1 MRKVI
6 AALNMTL
13 DGYCDHTY
21 GIADDELHNYY
32 TELLKNAGTL
42 LYGRITYQLMEF
54 WPTLLKN
61 PSGNKS
67 MDDFAVAIDRVPKI
81 VFSHTLNH
89 LEWSSA
95 RIATRSFE
103 EEVLALRQQ
112 PGDDIY
118 VCSPSLIVQ
127 SINHSLVNELQLCIH
142 PMIAG
147 KGLVLFKNIADQQQL
162 HLLKSKTFGSGA
174 IVLYYEI
181 VSP

>member
-21 GIADDELHNYY
+21 GIADDEIHDYY
-32 TELLKNAGTL
+32 TELIKNAGAL
-42 LYGRITYQLMEF
+42 LYGRITFQLMEF

-81 VFSHTLNH
+81 VFSHSVKN
-89 LEWSSA
+89 LEWESA
-95 RIATRSFE
+95 QLATKSFE
-103 EEVLALRQQ
+103 EEVLNLRQQ
-112 PGDDIY
+112 PGNNIY

-127 SINHSLVNELQLCIH
+127 SLNLDLADELQLCIH
-142 PMIAG
+142 PVIAG
-147 KGLVLFKNIADQQQL
+147 KGLPLFKNINETRML
-162 HLLKSKTFGSGA
+162 HLVDSKRFESG
-174 IVLYYEI
+174 IELLIYDCKR
-181 VSP
+181 

>member
-1 MRKVI
+1 
-6 AALNMTL
+6 
-13 DGYCDHTY
+13 
-21 GIADDELHNYY
+21 
-32 TELLKNAGTL
+32 
-42 LYGRITYQLMEF
+42 
-54 WPTLLKN
+54 
-61 PSGNKS
+61 

-81 VFSHTLNH
+81 VFSYTLNH

-103 EEVLALRQQ
+103 EEVLALSQQ

-127 SINHSLVNELQLCIH
+127 SINLSLVDELQLCIH
-142 PMIAG
+142 PVIAG

-174 IVLYYEI
+174 MVLYYENLRA
-181 VSP
+181 